1 MSENRRWWQDA
12 VVYQVYLRSFADAD
26 GDGIGDLAGLRAR
39 LDHIARLG
47 VDAIWLTPCY
57 PSPQADHG
65 YDIADYTGIDPRYGD
80 LGEFDALVM
89 RARAKGLRVLMDLV
103 PNHCSTEHPW
113 FKAAAAAPPGSPQ
126 RARFHFVD
134 GLGAGGEEPP
144 NNWRSVFGGPAWSRV
159 TEADGRPGQ
168 WYLHLFDAGQPDF
181 NWTNP
186 EVADYFDQVL
196 RFWFDRGVDGFRIDV
211 AHGMAKRADLA
222 DWPDGDTYN
231 EHAFNRPE
239 VHAVLRRW
247 RALAD
252 SYRPARDLALVGE
265 IWLPDFAELARYL
278 GPDQLGAVFFFDLL
292 LRPWNAATMRESIN
306 LALTTI
312 IPTSTV
318 CAWVL
323 SNHDVHRTA
332 TRYGQPQPDRPG
344 HIADPIE
351 LARSRAPVDVALGQ
365 ARARAAI
372 LLLLALP
379 GSAYLYQGEELGL
392 PEVMD
397 MPDEARQDPIW
408 RRSGHTKHGRDGSRV
423 PLPWAAGAPNY
434 GFSLDHKAGPAAGPW
449 LPQPDWFAGY
459 AVDRQDGDPS
469 STLELYRAALAVRR
483 ELWAGGAA
491 PRWDTIDR
499 RDDVLVLVR
508 GHARVIVVFGPDQ
521 VELPAGWGEIV
532 VASAPLTGRTLPGN
546 SAAWV
551 RR

>member
-1 MSENRRWWQDA
+1 MSASAPWWRDA

-26 GDGIGDLAGLRAR
+26 GDGVGDLAGLRTR

-47 VDAIWLTPCY
+47 VDAIWLNPCY
-57 PSPQADHG
+57 PSPQTDHG
-65 YDIADYTGIDPRYGD
+65 YDIADYTGIDPAYGD
-80 LGEFDALVM
+80 LGEFDALVKEA
-89 RARAKGLRVLMDLV
+89 RARGLRVLMDLV
-103 PNHCSTEHPW
+103 PNHCSAEHPW
-113 FKAAAAAPPGSPQ
+113 FKAAIAARPGSRE

-159 TEADGRPGQ
+159 IEADGRPGQ
-168 WYLHLFDAGQPDF
+168 WYLHLFDAAQPDF

-222 DWPDGDTYN
+222 DWPDDDRYN

-247 RALAD
+247 RALID
-252 SYRPARDLALVGE
+252 GYLPERELALVGE
-265 IWLPDFAELARYL
+265 IWVPKVTELAAYL
-278 GPDQLGAVFFFDLL
+278 RPGELSQAFFFDLL
-292 LRPWNAATMRESIN
+292 AQPWNVKEIRTAIDAG
-306 LALTTI
+306 LTDI
-312 IPTSTV
+312 ASTGANV
-318 CAWVL
+318 VWVL
-323 SNHDVHRTA
+323 SNHDVHRTV
-332 TRYGQPQPDRPG
+332 TRYGQNHPPRPEG
-344 HIADPIE
+344 YRDPIE
-351 LARSRAPVDVALGQ
+351 VARFRGPVDVPLGQ
-365 ARARAAI
+365 VRARAGI

-408 RRSGHTKHGRDGSRV
+408 RRSEHTKHGRDGSRV
-423 PLPWAAGAPNY
+423 PLPWAAEAPNY
-434 GFSLDHKAGPAAGPW
+434 GFSLDHDGGRPAAPW
-449 LPQPDWFAGY
+449 LPQPEWFAGY
-459 AVDRQDGDPS
+459 AIDRQDGDPG
-469 STLELYRAALAVRR
+469 STLELYRAALAIRR

-491 PRWDTIDR
+491 PRWDAIDHL
-499 RDDVLVLVR
+499 DDVLVLVR
-508 GHARVIVVFGPDQ
+508 GDARAVVAFGPDP
-521 VELPAGWGEIV
+521 VELPDGWGEIV
-532 VASAPLTGRTLPGN
+532 LASAPMIGRSLPGN
-546 SAAWV
+546 SAAWL